1 MIILKFSEANL
12 RRIHYSKT
20 KKPTVYRD
28 QRYPGLYLHA
38 GMKRK
43 VFHLR
48 YRHLGRPKITMLG
61 RYPDLSFDEILEVY
75 SSQRNMVA
83 KGKDPKE
90 EKRAIRGIPT
100 FESFFKEY
108 YFPHIKLRKKSWRH
122 DRAHFDHHLRDH
134 FGNLQLNQIEPSDVQ
149 RFVNS
154 QIKKGCSPSSINARL
169 VILGRTYDFAN
180 NLRIAHIPKR
190 ADLRIS
196 LLRNNNRKE
205 RFLSQEET
213 ERLFRALQSSRNQTI
228 CYVVAFLLLTGARVG
243 EALSAEWSHIDFEQ
257 RLWRVPL
264 TKSGRPRTVVLSERA
279 IEVLQNVKLW
289 QRDSLK
295 APCCPY
301 VFVNPHTMKAYT
313 TIQKPFYR
321 ARRIAGLEDVRI
333 HDLRHSF
340 ASALVNRG
348 VSIYDVQ
355 ALLGHSS
362 VVTTMRYAHLS
373 QEKLKTS
380 VVEAANFYQISSEQ
394 TPRPI

>member
-1 MIILKFSEANL
+1 
-12 RRIHYSKT
+12 
-20 KKPTVYRD
+20 
-28 QRYPGLYLHA
+28 
-38 GMKRK
+38 
-43 VFHLR
+43 
-48 YRHLGRPKITMLG
+48 MLG
-61 RYPDLSFDEILEVY
+61 RYPDLSFDEIMEAY
-75 SSQRNMVA
+75 SSQRNIVA

-90 EKRAIRGIPT
+90 EKRSIRGIPT
-100 FESFFKEY
+100 FESFFSEY

-154 QIKKGCSPSSINARL
+154 QIKKGCSPSSINAR
-169 VILGRTYDFAN
+169 
-180 NLRIAHIPKR
+180 
-190 ADLRIS
+190 
-196 LLRNNNRKE
+196 
-205 RFLSQEET
+205 
-213 ERLFRALQSSRNQTI
+213 QSP
-228 CYVVAFLLLTGARVG
+228 G
-243 EALSAEWSHIDFEQ
+243 
-257 RLWRVPL
+257 
-264 TKSGRPRTVVLSERA
+264 
-279 IEVLQNVKLW
+279 
-289 QRDSLK
+289 
-295 APCCPY
+295 CPH

-380 VVEAANFYQISSEQ
+380 VVEAANFYQIAYE
-394 TPRPI
+394 